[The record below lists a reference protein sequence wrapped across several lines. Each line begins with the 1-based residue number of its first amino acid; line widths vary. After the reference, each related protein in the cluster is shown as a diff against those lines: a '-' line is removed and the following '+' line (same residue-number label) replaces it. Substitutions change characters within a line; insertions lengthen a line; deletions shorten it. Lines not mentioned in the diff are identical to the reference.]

1 MCLHVGCPLISRT
14 TFSFSALSQLPC
26 SNWLNS
32 ACVAVLMQEWQLTKS
47 RHATCGIT
55 MKELAEFL
63 PPFLHADQSQG
74 APFVADVQHALL
86 QM

>member
-1 MCLHVGCPLISRT
+1 
-14 TFSFSALSQLPC
+14 
-26 SNWLNS
+26 
-32 ACVAVLMQEWQLTKS
+32 
-47 RHATCGIT
+47 